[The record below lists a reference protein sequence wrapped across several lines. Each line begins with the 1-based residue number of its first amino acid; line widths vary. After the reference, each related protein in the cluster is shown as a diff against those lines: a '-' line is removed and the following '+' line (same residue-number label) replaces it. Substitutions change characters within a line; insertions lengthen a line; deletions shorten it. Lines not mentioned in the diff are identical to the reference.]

1 MAAKG
6 YRMDKQEKLLQL
18 IDCPICLCELQDPRL
33 LSCSHVMC
41 YKCLVEYHDKGSYG
55 SNLPCPECRQV
66 TPLYKGGVD
75 NLPPFFFMK
84 NLKEVIMEKDDA
96 IASKPQP
103 QGGVV
108 CSTESC
114 GQPGVKYCTQGCQFM
129 CQRCYDDHQSI
140 RVTKSHK
147 VIPASDGESLMSP
160 KSPPYPPCHRHSHQ
174 VVDLYCLK
182 CQQPMCNTC
191 SNSIHDGHRRCEL
204 DQQAEVCK
212 IRLKQISDNTDILI
226 DQVNPLSAGDAFKRI
241 HTVFP
246 QLKFD
251 RI

>member
-6 YRMDKQEKLLQL
+6 YRMNKQEKLLQL

-55 SNLPCPECRQV
+55 SNLPCSECRQV

-114 GQPGVKYCTQGCQFM
+114 GQPGVKYWDVSLCVSDVMMIT
-129 CQRCYDDHQSI
+129 
-140 RVTKSHK
+140 RVSESLNPTKSFQP
-147 VIPASDGESLMSP
+147 VTV
-160 KSPPYPPCHRHSHQ
+160 SH
-174 VVDLYCLK
+174 
-182 CQQPMCNTC
+182 
-191 SNSIHDGHRRCEL
+191 
-204 DQQAEVCK
+204 
-212 IRLKQISDNTDILI
+212 
-226 DQVNPLSAGDAFKRI
+226 
-241 HTVFP
+241 
-246 QLKFD
+246 
-251 RI
+251 